1 MYVSRKA
8 KMLCISEVNYLELT
22 IESQTKRQN
31 EKLETLIDYTLLKL
45 IPLRKLHEVSK
56 HS

>member
-8 KMLCISEVNYLELT
+8 KMLCISEVNYLELI